1 MLQGLFHPGLLLFP
15 DTRAV
20 PLYSVSCFPEGGR
33 VRSLNFQDKLKCET
47 VSEWTPDL
55 SQIISCESFWQG
67 FPCAFSALITFFSFS
82 EHRGIAVIFSC
93 I

>member
-55 SQIISCESFWQG
+55 SQIISCESCFGRG
-67 FPCAFSALITFFSFS
+67 FPVRSLRSSPFSPFPSIVGSQ
-82 EHRGIAVIFSC
+82 
-93 I
+93 